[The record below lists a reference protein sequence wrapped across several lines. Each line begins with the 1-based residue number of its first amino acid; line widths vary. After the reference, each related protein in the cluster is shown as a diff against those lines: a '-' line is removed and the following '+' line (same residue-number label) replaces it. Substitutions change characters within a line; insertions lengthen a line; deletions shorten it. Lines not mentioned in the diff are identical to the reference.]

1 MAEVVAEVAAAFVEN
16 LGHVHVRTCG
26 KYLYSYICISI
37 GNMQN
42 KAQDRDF
49 SEVDMYVHH

>member
-1 MAEVVAEVAAAFVEN
+1 MVAEVAAAFVEN